1 MNHHLKSALL
11 ACAFLALLGACGKAE
26 TPPEVREDIAAAKTD
41 AAVDVA
47 IAKAEGEHDV
57 EVARCE
63 ALTGN
68 ERQVCKDQ
76 ADATLDAAKDAA
88 RGITEPANPQ

>member
-1 MNHHLKSALL
+1 MKRQLKSALL
-11 ACAFLALLGACGKAE
+11 VGALLALAACQQSE

-57 EVARCE
+57 EIARCE

-68 ERQVCKDQ
+68 ERQACKDQ
-76 ADATLDAAKDAA
+76 ADAALDVARDAA
-88 RGITEPANPQ
+88 RGLSTPANP